1 MKEEVILM
9 LSELRSQ
16 INDAIIRVEKE
27 SSANGKEM
35 VSMLMSCDFVNVYDV
50 LGKRTSAF
58 LEYLESMNFIK
69 TVYTKLGFG
78 YTYFRRDPTHKWVEF
93 RTGKGWFCHPAL
105 IALYK
110 NYTENS

>member
-16 INDAIIRVEKE
+16 INDTIMRVQKE
-27 SSANGKEM
+27 SSAEGNEI
-35 VSMLMSCDFVNVYDV
+35 VSMLISCDFVNVYDV
-50 LGKRTSAF
+50 LGKRTSVF

-69 TVYTKLGFG
+69 TVYTRLGFG

-93 RTGKGWFCHPAL
+93 RIGKGWFCHPAL
-105 IALYK
+105 IALFEIYDK
-110 NYTENS
+110 GR

>member
-16 INDAIIRVEKE
+16 INDTIMRVEKE

-93 RTGKGWFCHPAL
+93 RIGKGWFCHPAL